1 MIQSGLTFKIQMAV
15 SLSIT
20 PQRIGRPLLPLMSST
35 KQVMTTSAFELS
47 APERLLRFLEG
58 QEVKSKLIVPLTPD
72 ASTRNYFRIPWPTGK
87 GSHAVAAVYPE
98 PFDPDFHPYLD
109 VTRLF
114 LENGIPVPEIYAVDG
129 QSGIIVQEDLGDR
142 QLFRVYE
149 AAPVDECDQYKERA
163 VNLIAQIQNAT
174 QLAYERQSIASRLAF
189 DEPKLSWELDFFVE
203 HFFTSLR
210 SETLRH
216 GEAAELKAELNDVA
230 AELAARPRVLCHRDF
245 HAANLMVD
253 HDNRLR
259 IVDHQDARM
268 GPVTYDLVSF
278 LLDRRAEPP
287 SLAELRAYRLFL
299 LEERRLLGLEA
310 LDPDEIATEFRLMT
324 IQRGLK
330 AIGTF
335 SYQTAVCGRGNA
347 YEKFIEPTL
356 LIVLQAADWLDRFPA
371 LRRMLRERVGSSPTV
386 REGA

>member
-1 MIQSGLTFKIQMAV
+1 
-15 SLSIT
+15 
-20 PQRIGRPLLPLMSST
+20 MSSV
-35 KQVMTTSAFELS
+35 KHVTTSAFELS
-47 APERLLRFLEG
+47 ASERLLKFLKG
-58 QEVKSKLIVPLTPD
+58 QGIKSKLIVPLTPD
-72 ASTRNYFRIPWPTGK
+72 ASTRSYFRIPWKKGK
-87 GSHAVAAVYPE
+87 AVAAVYPE

-114 LENGIPVPEIYAVDG
+114 LENGIPVPEIYSVDG

-149 AAPVDECDQYKERA
+149 EAPEDECDEYKERA
-163 VNLIAQIQNAT
+163 INMIAQIQKTTDKAH
-174 QLAYERQSIASRLAF
+174 EKQSIASRLAF

-203 HFFTSLR
+203 HYFVSLR
-210 SETLRH
+210 GEALRH
-216 GEAAELKAELNDVA
+216 AEAAELKVELNDIS

-253 HDNRLR
+253 SHNRLR
-259 IVDHQDARM
+259 VVDHQDARM

-278 LLDRRAEPP
+278 LLDRRSEAP
-287 SLAELRAYRLFL
+287 SLAELRAYRLLL

-310 LDPDEIATEFRLMT
+310 LDPDEFAQEFRLMT

-335 SYQTAVCGRGNA
+335 SYQTAVCSRGSA
-347 YEKFIEPTL
+347 YEQFIQPAFS
-356 LIVLQAADWLDRFPA
+356 IVLQAADWLDRFPA
-371 LRRMLRERVGSSPTV
+371 LRRMIRERINFN
-386 REGA
+386 